1 MLSGI
6 HLTLLIGPGAPV
18 PAPKNVVDS
27 VTSIQVNSGAD
38 RTGFQISFAV
48 GKLSPLLN
56 IMLPAGY
63 LDPIV
68 TRVIIIVTL
77 NAIPH
82 VIMDGFI
89 TRQEVSPSNDAGQST
104 ISITGEDVSLLMDV
118 VELTMPYPAMPDV
131 AKVYAS
137 LAPYA
142 ALGIVPV
149 VIPPYLPLITS
160 PTERH
165 ESQVQMTHRAYIKA
179 LASRCGYIFFIRPG
193 PFPGQN
199 TAYFGPD
206 VNLPIPQSA
215 LSVNMDAATNVESLS
230 FSLDG
235 MAKKIRVYTIMDP
248 VTRKIP
254 IPIPVPNVNAFKPP
268 LGLRPTP
275 PARIEFDK
283 ASANKKPDEVA
294 RDIIG
299 FLVNNSS
306 AISANGSLDV
316 MRYGKLLLSR
326 MLVGVRGGGLAY
338 DGMYYVDSV
347 THNIKPGEYKQSF
360 NLSRDGLITNTPVVL
375 P

>member
-1 MLSGI
+1 MLNGI
-6 HLTLLIGPGAPV
+6 HLTLLIGPGVAV
-18 PAPKNVVDS
+18 PAPKMVVDAIQN
-27 VTSIQVNSGAD
+27 IQVNSGAD

-68 TRVIIIVTL
+68 TRVIIVVTL

-89 TRQEVSPSNDAGQST
+89 TRQEISPSNEAGQST
-104 ISITGEDVSLLMDV
+104 ISITGEDVSLAMDL
-118 VELTMPYPAMPDV
+118 VELIKPLPAMPDV
-131 AKVYAS
+131 AKVNLA

-142 ALGIVPV
+142 ALGVVPV
-149 VIPPYLPLITS
+149 VIPPIVDPVKI
-160 PTERH
+160 PTQGYET
-165 ESQVQMTHRAYIKA
+165 QMMTDRAYIKA
-179 LASRCGYIFFIRPG
+179 LARRCGYIFFVRPG
-193 PFPGQN
+193 PLPGQN
-199 TAYFGPD
+199 IAYFGPD
-206 VNLPIPQSA
+206 ASLPVPQSA
-215 LSVNMDAATNVESLS
+215 LSVNMDAATNVESMS

-275 PARIEFDK
+275 PARIEFDRE
-283 ASANKKPDEVA
+283 SARKQPDEVV

-299 FLVNNSS
+299 SLMNNSA

-316 MRYGKLLLSR
+316 NRYGKLLHSR

-347 THNIKPGEYKQSF
+347 THNIKKGEYKQNF
-360 NLSRDGLITNTPVVL
+360 TLSRDCLITNTPVVV

>member
-1 MLSGI
+1 MLGGI
-6 HLTLLIGPGAPV
+6 HLTLLIGPGIAV
-18 PAPKNVVDS
+18 PAPKMVVDS
-27 VTSIQVNSGAD
+27 IQSIQVNSGVD

-89 TRQEVSPSNDAGQST
+89 TRQEVSPSNEARQST
-104 ISITGEDVSLLMDV
+104 ISITGEDVSLAMDL
-118 VELTMPYPAMPDV
+118 VELVKPFPAMPDV
-131 AKVYAS
+131 AKVNLA
-137 LAPYA
+137 LAPYS
-142 ALGIVPV
+142 ALGIVPI
-149 VIPPYLPLITS
+149 VIPPVVDPVKI
-160 PTERH
+160 PTQGYETQR
-165 ESQVQMTHRAYIKA
+165 MTDRAYIKA
-179 LASRCGYIFFIRPG
+179 LAQRCGYIFFIRPG
-193 PFPGQN
+193 PLPGQN
-199 TAYFGPD
+199 IAYFGPD
-206 VNLPIPQSA
+206 ASLPIPQSA
-215 LSVNMDAATNVESLS
+215 LSVNMDAATNVESMS

-254 IPIPVPNVNAFKPP
+254 IPIPVPNINAFKPP

-275 PARIEFDK
+275 PAKIEFDTE
-283 ASANKKPDEVA
+283 SARKQPNEVV

-299 FLVNNSS
+299 FLMNNSA

-316 MRYGKLLLSR
+316 NRYGKLLHSR

-347 THNIKPGEYKQSF
+347 THNIKKGEYKQNF
-360 NLSRDGLITNTPVVL
+360 TLSRDGLITNTPVVL

>member
-6 HLTLLIGPGAPV
+6 HLTLLIGPGVPV
-18 PAPKNVVDS
+18 PAPKIVVDN
-27 VTSIQVNSGAD
+27 VQSIQVNSGAD

-89 TRQEVSPSNDAGQST
+89 TRQEVSPSNQAGQST
-104 ISITGEDVSLLMDV
+104 ISITGEDVSLAMDLL
-118 VELTMPYPAMPDV
+118 ERPMPYPAMPDV
-131 AKVYAS
+131 AKVNLA
-137 LAPYA
+137 LAPYS
-142 ALGIVPV
+142 ALGIVPI
-149 VIPPYLPLITS
+149 VIPPIVTTVKS
-160 PTERH
+160 PTTGWET
-165 ESQVQMTHRAYIKA
+165 QMTTDRAYIKS
-179 LASRCGYIFFIRPG
+179 LAQRNGYIFFIRPG
-193 PFPGQN
+193 PLPGQN
-199 TAYFGPD
+199 IAYFGPD
-206 VNLPIPQSA
+206 ANLPVPQSA
-215 LSVNMDAATNVESLS
+215 LSVNMDAATNVESMS

-248 VTRKIP
+248 ATRKIP
-254 IPIPVPNVNAFKPP
+254 IPIPVPNINAFKPP
-268 LGLRPTP
+268 LGLRPTA
-275 PARIEFDK
+275 PAKIEFDTE
-283 ASANKKPDEVA
+283 SARKPPDEVV

-299 FLVNNSS
+299 FLMNNSA

-316 MRYGKLLLSR
+316 MRYGKLLHSR

-347 THNIKPGEYKQSF
+347 THNIKKGEYKQNF
-360 NLSRDGLITNTPVVL
+360 TLSRDGLITNTPVVV

>member
-6 HLTLLIGPGAPV
+6 HLTLMIGPGVAV
-18 PAPKNVVDS
+18 PAPKIVVDS
-27 VTSIQVNSGAD
+27 IESIQVNSGAD
-38 RTGFQISFAV
+38 RTGFQISFSV

-56 IMLPAGY
+56 TMLPAGY

-68 TRVIIIVTL
+68 TRVIIVVTL

-89 TRQEVSPSNDAGQST
+89 TRQEVSPSNEAGQST
-104 ISITGEDVSLLMDV
+104 ISITGEDVSLAMDL
-118 VELTMPYPAMPDV
+118 VELVKPLPAMPDV
-131 AKVYAS
+131 AKVNLA

-142 ALGIVPV
+142 ALGVVPV
-149 VIPPYLPLITS
+149 VIPPILDPVKI
-160 PTERH
+160 PTQGYET
-165 ESQVQMTHRAYIKA
+165 QMMTDRAYIKA
-179 LASRCGYIFFIRPG
+179 LAQRCGYIFFVRPG
-193 PFPGQN
+193 PLPGQSI
-199 TAYFGPD
+199 AYFGPD
-206 VNLPIPQSA
+206 ANVPVPQSA
-215 LSVNMDAATNVESLS
+215 LSVNMDAATNVESMS

-235 MAKKIRVYTIMDP
+235 MAKKIRVYTIYDP

-254 IPIPVPNVNAFKPP
+254 ITVPVPNVNAFKPP

-275 PARIEFDK
+275 PARIEFDRE
-283 ASANKKPDEVA
+283 SVKKQPDDVA

-299 FLVNNSS
+299 FLINNSA

-316 MRYGKLLLSR
+316 SRYGKLLHSR

-347 THNIKPGEYKQSF
+347 THNIKKGEYKQNF
-360 NLSRDGLITNTPVVL
+360 TLSRDGLITNTPVVV

>member
-1 MLSGI
+1 MLGGI
-6 HLTLLIGPGAPV
+6 HLTLLIGPGIAV
-18 PAPKNVVDS
+18 PAPKMVVDS
-27 VTSIQVNSGAD
+27 IQSIQVNSGVD

-89 TRQEVSPSNDAGQST
+89 TRQEVSPSNEARQST
-104 ISITGEDVSLLMDV
+104 ISITGEDVSLAMDL
-118 VELTMPYPAMPDV
+118 VELVKPFPAMPDV
-131 AKVYAS
+131 AKVNLA
-137 LAPYA
+137 LAPYS
-142 ALGIVPV
+142 ALGIVPI
-149 VIPPYLPLITS
+149 VIPPVVDPVKI
-160 PTERH
+160 PTQGYETQR
-165 ESQVQMTHRAYIKA
+165 MTDRAYIKA
-179 LASRCGYIFFIRPG
+179 LAQRCGYIFLIRPG
-193 PFPGQN
+193 PLPGQN
-199 TAYFGPD
+199 IAYFGPD
-206 VNLPIPQSA
+206 VSLPIPQSA
-215 LSVNMDAATNVESLS
+215 LSVNMDAATNVESMS

-254 IPIPVPNVNAFKPP
+254 IPIPVPNINAFKPP

-275 PARIEFDK
+275 PAKIEFDTE
-283 ASANKKPDEVA
+283 SARKQPNEVV

-299 FLVNNSS
+299 FLMNNSA

-316 MRYGKLLLSR
+316 NRYGKLLHSR

-347 THNIKPGEYKQSF
+347 THNIKKGEYKQNF
-360 NLSRDGLITNTPVVL
+360 TLSRDGLITNTPVVL

>member
-1 MLSGI
+1 MLNGI
-6 HLTLLIGPGAPV
+6 HLTLLIGPGVAA
-18 PAPKNVVDS
+18 PAPKMVVDS
-27 VTSIQVNSGAD
+27 IQNIQVNSGAD

-68 TRVIIIVTL
+68 TRVIIVVTL

-89 TRQEVSPSNDAGQST
+89 TRQEISPSNEAGQST
-104 ISITGEDVSLLMDV
+104 ISITGEDVSLAMDL
-118 VELTMPYPAMPDV
+118 VELIKPLPAMPDV
-131 AKVYAS
+131 AKVNLA

-142 ALGIVPV
+142 ALGVVPV
-149 VIPPYLPLITS
+149 VIPPFVDPVKI
-160 PTERH
+160 PTQGYET
-165 ESQVQMTHRAYIKA
+165 QMMTDRAYIKA
-179 LASRCGYIFFIRPG
+179 LAQRCGYVFFVRPG
-193 PFPGQN
+193 PLPGQN
-199 TAYFGPD
+199 IAYFGPD
-206 VNLPIPQSA
+206 ASLPVPQSA
-215 LSVNMDAATNVESLS
+215 LSVNMDAATNVESMS

-235 MAKKIRVYTIMDP
+235 MAKKVRVYTIMDP

-254 IPIPVPNVNAFKPP
+254 IPIPVPNVSAFKPP

-275 PARIEFDK
+275 PARIEFDRE
-283 ASANKKPDEVA
+283 SARKQPDEVV

-299 FLVNNSS
+299 FMMNNSA

-316 MRYGKLLLSR
+316 NRYGKLLHSR

-347 THNIKPGEYKQSF
+347 THNIKKGEYKQNF
-360 NLSRDGLITNTPVVL
+360 TLSRDGLITNTPVVV

>member
-6 HLTLLIGPGAPV
+6 HLTLLIGPGVAV
-18 PAPKNVVDS
+18 PAPQTVVDS
-27 VTSIQVNSGAD
+27 IDNIQVNSGAD

-56 IMLPAGY
+56 VMLPAGY

-68 TRVIIIVTL
+68 TRVVIIVTL
-77 NAIPH
+77 NAIPN

-89 TRQEVSPSNDAGQST
+89 TRQEVSPSNQAGQST
-104 ISITGEDVSLLMDV
+104 ISITGEDVSLAMDL
-118 VELTMPYPAMPDV
+118 VELVKPLPAMPDV
-131 AKVYAS
+131 AKVNLA

-142 ALGIVPV
+142 ALGVVPL
-149 VIPPYLPLITS
+149 VIPPVVDPIKI
-160 PTERH
+160 PTQGYET
-165 ESQVQMTHRAYIKA
+165 QMMTDRAYIKA
-179 LASRCGYIFFIRPG
+179 LARRCGYIFFIRPG
-193 PFPGQN
+193 PLPGQSI
-199 TAYFGPD
+199 AYFGPD
-206 VNLPIPQSA
+206 ASLPVPQSA
-215 LSVNMDAATNVESLS
+215 LSVNMDAATNVESMS

-275 PARIEFDK
+275 PSRVEFDRE
-283 ASANKKPDEVA
+283 SARKQPDDVA

-299 FLVNNSS
+299 FLMNNSA

-316 MRYGKLLLSR
+316 NRYGKLLHAR

-347 THNIKPGEYKQSF
+347 THNIKKGEYKQNF
-360 NLSRDGLITNTPVVL
+360 TLSRDGLITNTPVVM

>member
-1 MLSGI
+1 MLNGI
-6 HLTLLIGPGAPV
+6 HLTLLIGPGVAV
-18 PAPKNVVDS
+18 PAPKMVVDS
-27 VTSIQVNSGAD
+27 IQSIQVNSGAD

-56 IMLPAGY
+56 TMLPAGY

-68 TRVIIIVTL
+68 TRVIIVVTL

-82 VIMDGFI
+82 VIMDGFV
-89 TRQEVSPSNDAGQST
+89 TRQEISPSNDAGQST
-104 ISITGEDVSLLMDV
+104 ISITGEDVSLAMDL
-118 VELTMPYPAMPDV
+118 VELIKPLPAMPDV
-131 AKVYAS
+131 AKVNLA

-142 ALGIVPV
+142 ALGVVPV
-149 VIPPYLPLITS
+149 VIPPVVDPVKI
-160 PTERH
+160 PTQGH
-165 ESQVQMTHRAYIKA
+165 ETQMMTDRAYIKA
-179 LASRCGYIFFIRPG
+179 LAQRCGYIFFVRPG
-193 PFPGQN
+193 PLPGQN
-199 TAYFGPD
+199 IAYFGPD
-206 VNLPIPQSA
+206 ASLPVPQSA
-215 LSVNMDAATNVESLS
+215 LSVNMDAATNVESMS

-275 PARIEFDK
+275 PARIEFDRE
-283 ASANKKPDEVA
+283 SARKQPDEVV

-299 FLVNNSS
+299 FLMNNSA

-316 MRYGKLLLSR
+316 NRYGKLLHSR

-347 THNIKPGEYKQSF
+347 THNIKKGEYKQNF
-360 NLSRDGLITNTPVVL
+360 RLSRDGLITNTPVVV

>member
-6 HLTLLIGPGAPV
+6 HLTLLIGPGVAV
-18 PAPKNVVDS
+18 PAPKIVMDS
-27 VTSIQVNSGAD
+27 VQSIQVNSGTD

-56 IMLPAGY
+56 TMLPAGY

-68 TRVIIIVTL
+68 TRVIIVVTL
-77 NAIPH
+77 NAVPN
-82 VIMDGFI
+82 VIMDGFV
-89 TRQEVSPSNDAGQST
+89 TRQEVSPSNEAGQST
-104 ISITGEDVSLLMDV
+104 ISITGEDVSLAMDL
-118 VELTMPYPAMPDV
+118 VELVKPLPAMPDV
-131 AKVYAS
+131 AKVNLA

-142 ALGIVPV
+142 ALGVVPL
-149 VIPPYLPLITS
+149 VIPPIVDPVKI
-160 PTERH
+160 PTQGYET
-165 ESQVQMTHRAYIKA
+165 QMMTDRAYIKA
-179 LASRCGYIFFIRPG
+179 LAQRCGYIFFVRPG
-193 PFPGQN
+193 PLPGQSI
-199 TAYFGPD
+199 AYFGPD
-206 VNLPIPQSA
+206 ASLPVPQSA
-215 LSVNMDAATNVESLS
+215 LSVNMDAATNVESMS

-254 IPIPVPNVNAFKPP
+254 IPIPVPNVSAFKPP

-275 PARIEFDK
+275 PARIEFDRE
-283 ASANKKPDEVA
+283 SARKQPDDVA

-299 FLVNNSS
+299 FLMNNSA

-316 MRYGKLLLSR
+316 NRYGKLLHSR

-347 THNIKPGEYKQSF
+347 THNIKKGEYKQNF
-360 NLSRDGLITNTPVVL
+360 TLSRDGLITNTPVVL